1 MPTAPVDHDWE
12 ASHPITRHRSA
23 CSLAGYSS
31 TATPSDDP
39 VPRRSTRTTAYPYSP
54 HSRSYSGRYDAVASS
69 LRYGSASSTTGTFPP
84 DRVPSGRNR
93 LAASRT
99 PSSIGIQLRRSTMR
113 TRRGPAAGGS
123 WRIDAPPPLTLCRS
137 PWAVTPSRDNRVMR
151 RAYKFRAYPT
161 RRQEQRAR
169 ALLDAHRHMYNA
181 ALEERREAWRHGMTI
196 RHGDQSAQLAEIRRA
211 DPDGQGRW
219 SFTSQQQTL
228 RRLDRAFQGFFQR
241 VRAGRRAGYPRFKT
255 AARWTRSTLW
265 TVTVPGGA
273 TLRAGGR
280 WLTFRASGR

>member
-99 PSSIGIQLRRSTMR
+99 HPPSGSSSAAPPCRHSPG
-113 TRRGPAAGGS
+113 GPAASAMLGLVGAGVWAYGLPGS
-123 WRIDAPPPLTLCRS
+123 G
-137 PWAVTPSRDNRVMR
+137 WAEGSAADHNQPVVLGEVGEVTPV
-151 RAYKFRAYPT
+151 
-161 RRQEQRAR
+161 QGEQ
-169 ALLDAHRHMYNA
+169 
-181 ALEERREAWRHGMTI
+181 
-196 RHGDQSAQLAEIRRA
+196 
-211 DPDGQGRW
+211 
-219 SFTSQQQTL
+219 
-228 RRLDRAFQGFFQR
+228 
-241 VRAGRRAGYPRFKT
+241 
-255 AARWTRSTLW
+255 
-265 TVTVPGGA
+265 
-273 TLRAGGR
+273 
-280 WLTFRASGR
+280 